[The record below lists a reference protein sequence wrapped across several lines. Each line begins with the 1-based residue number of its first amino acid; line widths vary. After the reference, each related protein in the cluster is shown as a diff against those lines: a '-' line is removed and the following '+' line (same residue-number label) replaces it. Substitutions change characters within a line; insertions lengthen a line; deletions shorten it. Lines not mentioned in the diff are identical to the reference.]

1 MTGVEFLEVVRKL
14 EAEWPGVIGSWS
26 EEALKSLAEQT
37 RPYTLASVQYAV
49 SRTRVKI
56 GSKFRPD
63 PADVLRLVIDERLG
77 ERDGTVQALPG
88 ERIDAVPW
96 REACIVLEGEYRP
109 LADLGASDG

>member
-1 MTGVEFLEVVRKL
+1 VTGVEFVEVVRKL

-26 EEALKSLAEQT
+26 EEALDSLAEQT

-63 PADVLRLVIDERLG
+63 PADILRLVIDERLG
-77 ERDGTVQALPG
+77 EPDGPVRALPGPG
-88 ERIDAVPW
+88 ERIAAVPR
-96 REACIVLEGEYRP
+96 REAGITWPWE
-109 LADLGASDG
+109 AA

>member
-1 MTGVEFLEVVRKL
+1 VTGVEFLEVVRKL

-49 SRTRVKI
+49 SRVRSKI

-63 PADVLRLVIDERLG
+63 PADILRLVIDERLG
-77 ERDGTVQALPG
+77 ELDPSVRALPGPG
-88 ERIDAVPW
+88 ERIAAVP
-96 REACIVLEGEYRP
+96 RGEAGITWPWE
-109 LADLGASDG
+109 AA